1 MSAGVAPREYVP
13 RNLDGL
19 AVVEGLE
26 LGEFL
31 GVAFDEVGKLVD
43 EARTLETGDVLAPG
57 GLERLAGCRD
67 GTIDVLF
74 GR

>member
-1 MSAGVAPREYVP
+1 MYGPSD
-13 RNLDGL
+13 LDGL
-19 AVVEGLE
+19 TVVEGLE
-26 LGEFL
+26 LSEFL